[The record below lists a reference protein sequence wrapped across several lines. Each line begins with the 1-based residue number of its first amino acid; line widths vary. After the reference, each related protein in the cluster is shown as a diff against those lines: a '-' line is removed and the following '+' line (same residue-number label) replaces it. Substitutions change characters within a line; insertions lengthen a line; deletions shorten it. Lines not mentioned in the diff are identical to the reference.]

1 MEQTAKLQS
10 ATKAAGPAW
19 PDVNVQAA
27 SPELAAALAA
37 LEEAETELTVQRTS
51 IGTQLGTHLVEMAR
65 QMRSP
70 AGFVKQL
77 PVFALSSWE
86 ILSLSR
92 IDASMF
98 VSLPPQNRP
107 GISLSATK
115 QARLAWQLA
124 RHTANFKPG
133 EATELALSRIAAA
146 SNAEWL
152 KVRAVNA
159 LELARHAR
167 LGFPLPDR
175 PAHAASTDRRVMY
188 IVRDDPHRAVNGYTR
203 RTHEIVAGLSKLG
216 WSVDPIVTPRAGR
229 GAITVD
235 YDGVLY
241 HRLVANTG
249 YSDGL
254 AGYVNEFAD
263 AIVAR
268 AVVTRPALVHAAS
281 NYINGLA
288 GAIAARRLGLPFVYE
303 VRGLWELTRL
313 TIREDAASTLGFHA
327 QSCLEAQAAEAADR
341 VLVLS
346 DELGTELERRGL
358 PAGRTRLAASG
369 SPDMQP
375 VTDDARAEA
384 RRSFDI
390 EPGTFVVG
398 YIGSLVG
405 YEGLDVLIKAM
416 AKAGVRQPRVRL
428 LVIGEGYQ
436 RADLESLT
444 RRLGITDRV
453 RFTGRIN
460 SHQAKQAYAAIDLAA
475 YPRKRLRVT
484 EVVPP
489 LKHLEAAAAGV
500 PIIVSDVAPLRTF
513 AERTRAAIM
522 FPADNAEALAHAI
535 IDLSNSPSRCDE
547 MGRAGLAAA
556 RAQTWQTTARAV
568 VDTYNELLG

>member
-1 MEQTAKLQS
+1 MEQTAELQS
-10 ATKAAGPAW
+10 ATTAGPAL
-19 PDVNVQAA
+19 PQLNMQVA
-27 SPELAAALAA
+27 SPELTAALAA

-70 AGFVKQL
+70 TGFVKQL
-77 PVFALSSWE
+77 PVFALSTWE
-86 ILSLSR
+86 LLSLSR

-107 GISLSATK
+107 GISFAGTK

-124 RHTANFKPG
+124 RHTANFIPG
-133 EATELALSRIAAA
+133 EVTELAISRIAA
-146 SNAEWL
+146 SSKAEWL
-152 KVRAVNA
+152 KARAINA

-167 LGFPLPDR
+167 VGFPLPDKA
-175 PAHAASTDRRVMY
+175 AHAASTNRRVTY
-188 IVRDDPHRAVNGYTR
+188 IVRDDPLRVANGYTR
-203 RTHEIVAGLSKLG
+203 RTHEIVVGLSNLG
-216 WSVDPIVTPRAGR
+216 WIVDPIVTPRAGR
-229 GAITVD
+229 GELTVC

-241 HRLVANTG
+241 HRLATSTG
-249 YSDGL
+249 YGQGL

-268 AVVTRPALVHAAS
+268 AAITKPALIHAAS

-313 TIREDAASTLGFHA
+313 TIREDAATTLGFHA

-346 DELGTELERRGL
+346 DELGAELERRGL

-369 SPDMQP
+369 SPVMQP
-375 VTDDARAEA
+375 VTDEARTEA

-390 EPGTFVVG
+390 APNTFAVG
-398 YIGSLVG
+398 YIGSLLS
-405 YEGLDVLIKAM
+405 YEGLDVLIKAV
-416 AKAGVRQPRVRL
+416 AKAGARDPRVRL
-428 LVIGEGYQ
+428 LVIGDGYL
-436 RADLESLT
+436 REDLERLT
-444 RRLGITDRV
+444 RRLGIADRV
-453 RFTGRIN
+453 RFTGRIDP
-460 SHQAKQAYAAIDLAA
+460 HLAKKAYAAIDLAA

-489 LKHLEAAAAGV
+489 LKHLEAAASGIPV
-500 PIIVSDVAPLRTF
+500 IVSDVAPLRTF
-513 AERTRAAIM
+513 AQRTHAAVM
-522 FPADNAEALAHAI
+522 FPADDIDALANAI
-535 IDLSNSPSRCDE
+535 IDLASSPVRLSE
-547 MGRAGLAAA
+547 MSKAGLAAA

-568 VDTYNELLG
+568 VDTYSELLG